1 MNNNIYKVS
10 IYFEKS
16 LVSREKIIGK
26 VFLALAMTFA
36 VVFVRCCN
44 RPYCAL
50 IGCICIL

>member
-36 VVFVRCCN
+36 VAFLCCCN

>member
-36 VVFVRCCN
+36 VAFVRCCN

>member
-36 VVFVRCCN
+36 VAFLCCCN
-44 RPYCAL
+44 HPYCAL